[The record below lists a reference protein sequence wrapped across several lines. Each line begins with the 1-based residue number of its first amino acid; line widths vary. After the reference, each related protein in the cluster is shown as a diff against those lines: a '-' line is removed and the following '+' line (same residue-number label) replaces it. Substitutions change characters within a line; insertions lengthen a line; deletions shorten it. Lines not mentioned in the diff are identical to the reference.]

1 MLDLIKF
8 LRFLLPRRCIFCQKG
23 TRYDNRSYVC
33 EKCKAT
39 LPYIK
44 HACVRCGRP
53 TGEHAILICADCRK
67 NKHPFSGAFIP
78 LLYEKEVR
86 LALLRMKF
94 YNAHYISRGFAI
106 LIAEKMLDSPMP
118 DIDFITFVPS
128 SEKQMQKRGYNQ
140 AELIA
145 RFLAQILHLPV
156 IDSLIRLSDFP
167 KQSSLSAAQRRI
179 NAKRSYISRNI
190 FLSGTVLLVDD
201 ILTTGS
207 TLDRCAHLLL
217 KMGAHKVYI
226 AACAASPKEYF
237 QKFT

>member
-1 MLDLIKF
+1 MLKLMQF
-8 LRFLLPRRCIFCQKG
+8 FMFLLPRHCIFCQKP
-23 TRYDNRSYVC
+23 TRYYNRTYVC
-33 EKCKAT
+33 QKCKAS

-44 HACVRCGRP
+44 HACIRCGRP
-53 TGEHAILICADCRK
+53 MGEHALFICADCRK

-78 LLYEKEVR
+78 FLYEKEVR

-94 YNAHYISRGFAI
+94 FNAHYISRGFAV
-106 LIAEKMLDSPMP
+106 LIAEKMLSSPLP

-145 RFLAQILHLPV
+145 RFLSEILHLPV
-156 IDSLIRLSDFP
+156 IDSLMRLSDFP
-167 KQSSLSAAQRRI
+167 KQSSLSAAKRRI
-179 NAKRSYISRNI
+179 NAKKAFIPKDIS
-190 FLSGTVLLVDD
+190 LHGTALLVDD

-207 TLDRCAHLLL
+207 TLDRCSRLLL
-217 KMGAHKVYI
+217 KMGADQVYI

-237 QKFT
+237 QNFT

>member
-1 MLDLIKF
+1 MQF
-8 LRFLLPRRCIFCQKG
+8 LRFLLPRRCIFCQKP
-23 TRYDNRSYVC
+23 TRYDNRTYVC
-33 EKCKAT
+33 NKCKAS

-53 TGEHAILICADCRK
+53 TGEHALLICADCRTH
-67 NKHPFSGAFIP
+67 KHPFAGAFIP
-78 LLYEKEVR
+78 LLYEKDVR

-106 LIAEKMLDSPMP
+106 LIAEKMLSSPMP

-145 RFLAQILHLPV
+145 RFLAEILHLPV
-156 IDSLIRLSDFP
+156 VSTLIHHSDFP
-167 KQSSLSAAQRRI
+167 KQSSLSAAHRRI
-179 NAKRSYISRNI
+179 NAKKAFISRNI
-190 FLSGTVLLVDD
+190 SLSGTALLVDD
-201 ILTTGS
+201 IITTGS
-207 TLDRCAHLLL
+207 TAAACARLLL
-217 KMGAHKVYI
+217 KMGADKVYI

-237 QKFT
+237 QNFS